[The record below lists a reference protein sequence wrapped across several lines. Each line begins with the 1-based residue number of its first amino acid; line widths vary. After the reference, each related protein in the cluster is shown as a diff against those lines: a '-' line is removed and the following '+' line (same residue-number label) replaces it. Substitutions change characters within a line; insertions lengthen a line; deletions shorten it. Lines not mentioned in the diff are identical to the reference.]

1 MMQRQIQGRDPGGLP
16 LPLPNLFLDQTEARG
31 AEKNFFE
38 TGPPT
43 YLRVW
48 MKIEWLSAE
57 ATFHTRAH
65 LVKM

>member
-1 MMQRQIQGRDPGGLP
+1 MMQWQIQGTDPGGLP
-16 LPLPNLFLDQTEARG
+16 LPLPDLFLDQTEAQG
-31 AEKNFFE
+31 AEKTFLE
-38 TGPPT
+38 TGPPA

-65 LVKM
+65 TAKM